1 MAATSAK
8 ATTGRPGWLGW
19 LGRPKNGDDEM
30 AKYHFKAQW
39 KGLRATR
46 SAGGGDIVF
55 HNYEHHTDSE
65 KDAELLRNTKGV
77 YEMPPAP
84 EPEVGPLADETL
96 EGAAP
101 KPEKKPA
108 RRGRSKRGGKG

>member
-1 MAATSAK
+1 
-8 ATTGRPGWLGW
+8 
-19 LGRPKNGDDEM
+19 M
-30 AKYHFKAQW
+30 AKYKFKSRW
-39 KGLRATR
+39 KGLRVTR
-46 SAGGGDIVF
+46 PGGNTDIVF
-55 HNYEHHTDSE
+55 HFHVHNTDSE
-65 KDAELLRNTKGV
+65 IDAELLRNTKGV

-108 RRGRSKRGGKG
+108 RRGRGKRGGGG